1 MSYHE
6 LPEEE
11 RRLLARLTVE
21 AADERPEFSQTLH
34 DRIMQSVREA
44 SPIVVR
50 HARRRTILRRWV
62 AGSAAAVALLLAVWL
77 VRGVD
82 RHSTAEAPVPHAD
95 GPLIPDPGIA
105 APHDDQRETALTA
118 VVPPAADRLT
128 ALVDATF
135 SGSQW
140 AYLDHDAQLAASMVL
155 DHLPFELPVAEVP

>member
-44 SPIVVR
+44 SPTVVR
-50 HARRRTILRRWV
+50 LARRRTVLRFWM
-62 AGSAAAVALLLAVWL
+62 AGSAAAVALLLAVWPG
-77 VRGVD
+77 RGVD

-95 GPLIPDPGIA
+95 GPVVPDPGTA
-105 APHDDQRETALTA
+105 ALHDDQRKTALTT
-118 VVPPAADRLT
+118 VVPPAAGRLT

-140 AYLDHDAQLAASMVL
+140 AYLDHDARLAASMVL
-155 DHLPFELPVAEVP
+155 DHLPFELPAAEVP